1 MELNKANLLFKGRKL
16 PEYIDTQLRKRRDQF
31 NKSTGDMISLDKT
44 AVSWAY
50 DPSCQLQNRYG
61 TYQIKTQNQA
71 NEGNPKGGLNKSS
84 EFMDKSGSIFVDKSP
99 KGSPMHS
106 RYFFL
111 SARLYCNR
119 SPSNVSGKPR
129 VNRGNLK

>member
-50 DPSCQLQNRYG
+50 DPSFQLQNRYG
-61 TYQIKTQNQA
+61 TYQLKIPNQPI
-71 NEGNPKGGLNKSS
+71 EPNPKGGLNKSL
-84 EFMDKSGSIFVDKSP
+84 ELMDKSGSIFVDKSP

-106 RYFFL
+106 RFFFFL
-111 SARLYCNR
+111 
-119 SPSNVSGKPR
+119 
-129 VNRGNLK
+129 